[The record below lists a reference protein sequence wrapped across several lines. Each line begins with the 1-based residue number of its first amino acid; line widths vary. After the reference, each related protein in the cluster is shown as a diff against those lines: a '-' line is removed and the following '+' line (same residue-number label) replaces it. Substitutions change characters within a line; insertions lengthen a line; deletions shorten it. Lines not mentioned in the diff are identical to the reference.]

1 MKRHV
6 SWLITLAVLV
16 GAVGLLYHS
25 RLGEHGTVPPPTPAK
40 VPVPPP
46 PPPSVQSPVA
56 QAPAPLVRYP
66 LGKPLPGA
74 NGARGSG
81 HGTAQSHPL
90 PSLEKSDATV
100 GTALAGLIG
109 RQAFD
114 SLFRLK
120 SIVRHIVVTVDD
132 LPRTKL
138 PPRDR
143 PTRPVAGHFV
153 VTGEAGDYVISP
165 DNYRRYTPYV
175 VAFERVDVKELV
187 SVYLHFYPLLE
198 QAYKDLGYP
207 SGYFNDRLV
216 DTIDNL
222 LATPNVQGPVRL
234 VRPTV
239 MYKFADP
246 KLEAL
251 SVGQKILIR
260 MGLRNEARV
269 KAKLRVI
276 RKALL
281 AQVAGS
287 ARNRR

>member
-6 SWLITLAVLV
+6 SWLITLALLV

-25 RLGEHGTVPPPTPAK
+25 RLGERGTSPPATPAK
-40 VPVPPP
+40 VPSAPVPSPP
-46 PPPSVQSPVA
+46 VQSPVA

-66 LGKPLPGA
+66 LGKPSPRA
-74 NGARGSG
+74 NSAGGSG
-81 HGTAQSHPL
+81 HSTKQSHPL
-90 PSLEKSDATV
+90 PALEDSDTTV
-100 GTALAGLIG
+100 GAALGDLIG
-109 RQAFD
+109 RQTFD

-120 SIVRHIVVTVDD
+120 SIVRHVVVTVDD
-132 LPRTKL
+132 LPRKKL

-143 PTRPVAGHFV
+143 PTRPVAGHFLV
-153 VTGEAGDYVISP
+153 SGAAGDYVISP
-165 DNYRRYTPYV
+165 DNYRRYAPYV
-175 VAFERVDVKELV
+175 AAFQHVDVKELV

-198 QAYKDLGYP
+198 QAYKSLGYP
-207 SGYFNDRLV
+207 SGYFNDRLME
-216 DTIDNL
+216 TIDNL
-222 LATPNVQGPVRL
+222 LATPAIQGPVRL

-260 MGLRNEARV
+260 MGPRNEMRV
-269 KAKLRVI
+269 KAKLRVV

-281 AQVAGS
+281 AQVAAS
-287 ARNRR
+287 AGN